1 MKKIKEHFWLP
12 STRQTSYFCSISLG
26 KKRRTLR
33 LQNVYYHYKLFLLYF
48 SRHKATYTTLT
59 KFYYHL
65 SYFCSISQG
74 KKRRTLR
81 LQNTTSY
88 FCSISQGKKRRTL
101 RFSIRQVFFAPF
113 LKAKSDVHYAHG
125 LQ

>member
-1 MKKIKEHFWLP
+1 MYICVLCLIYLKMKKIKGHFWLP

-33 LQNVYYHYKLFLLYF
+33 LQNVYYHYKLFSLYF

-74 KKRRTLR
+74 KK
-81 LQNTTSY
+81 Q
-88 FCSISQGKKRRTL
+88 RTL